1 MSVTASLAKQGAEFN
16 AGLPRIIRAAEFCA
30 NPPPT
35 PPEVIEG
42 VLHRG
47 GKAVYGGPSKAYKSW
62 GLLDLCVSVASGSPW
77 LGFPTAQGPAL
88 YVNLE
93 LQGFA
98 VAKRL
103 KAIVEA
109 KGLTGIPPALS
120 LWNLRGYARPL
131 PELLPDLLNQIKG
144 TPYVLIV
151 VDPIYK
157 TLDGRDENAAGDMSK
172 VMNELERVAVE
183 TGAAVA
189 FGAHFA
195 KGNASGKASIDR
207 MSGSGVTARDPD
219 AIITATP
226 HEIEGAFT
234 IEMTL
239 RNFPQPFP
247 FAVEWSFPV
256 MVRAGHLD
264 PAKLKVAGGRPATH
278 SMDDVVK
285 LLDKSGATTTE
296 WQHAAE
302 KEGISKSSFYRLK
315 KLAVDAGSVVSELD
329 GIWRRSQKCQKSQN

>member
-1 MSVTASLAKQGAEFN
+1 MSLTESLAKQAAELS
-16 AGLPRIIRAAEFCA
+16 AGLPRIIRAADFCA

-47 GKAVYGGPSKAYKSW
+47 GKAVYGGPSKANKTW
-62 GLLDLCVSVASGSPW
+62 CLLDMCMSVASGVPW
-77 LGFPTAQGPAL
+77 MGFPTAQGPAL
-88 YVNLE
+88 YVNME

-98 VAKRL
+98 EAKRL
-103 KAIVEA
+103 KAIVDA
-109 KGLTGIPPALS
+109 KGLPGVPPALS

-131 PELLPDLLNQIKG
+131 PELLPDLLDQIRG
-144 TPYVLIV
+144 APYALIV
-151 VDPIYK
+151 IDPIYK
-157 TLDGRDENAAGDMSK
+157 TLNGRDENAAGDMAA

-207 MSGSGVTARDPD
+207 MSGSGVFARDPD

-226 HEIEGAFT
+226 HEVEGAFT

-239 RNFPQPFP
+239 RNFPQPCP
-247 FAVEWSFPV
+247 FAVEWDFPL

-278 SMDDVVK
+278 SVSDVTK
-285 LLDKSGATTTE
+285 LLEKTGSTTTE
-296 WQHAAE
+296 WQRAAE
-302 KEGISKSSFYRLK
+302 VEGISKSSFYRLK
-315 KLAVDAGSVVSELD
+315 KQAEESGFVVSGL
-329 GIWRRSQKCQKSQN
+329 GGRWLKSQKCQKSQN